1 MNLEI
6 SIFSGC
12 GDSPLR
18 AFVIQNRRPAQ
29 ALSACLDRDLLIS
42 SPNCFAS
49 GHAYRFKSCPK
60 NITIEKE
67 NTIHQNGV
75 SFSLVAGTVHC
86 ALLLY
91 KTALPRDIKLYR

>member
-12 GDSPLR
+12 VDSPLR

-60 NITIEKE
+60 TNDRKRKHHSSERCFL
-67 NTIHQNGV
+67 
-75 SFSLVAGTVHC
+75 FSGCGDRT
-86 ALLLY
+86 
-91 KTALPRDIKLYR
+91 